1 MLRLISR
8 LLALAVIVILA
19 GAVFVTAMAVWSWW
33 APARPISS
41 DVTRPAAPSPP
52 DRLDPTSAVSPG
64 PRPK

>member
-8 LLALAVIVILA
+8 LLALAVIAILA

-33 APARPISS
+33 APGRPVST

-52 DRLDPTSAVSPG
+52 DRLDPTPAPAPG
-64 PRPK
+64 PGRK